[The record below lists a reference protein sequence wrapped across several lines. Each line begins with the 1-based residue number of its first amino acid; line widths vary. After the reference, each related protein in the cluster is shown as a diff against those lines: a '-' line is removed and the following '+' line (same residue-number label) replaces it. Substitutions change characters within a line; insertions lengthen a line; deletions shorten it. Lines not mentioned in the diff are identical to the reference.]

1 MSADLP
7 AELPADLHDRLCA
20 LLPGLVAEV
29 FAQDVITE
37 DKGSDGLD
45 LVTSIDL
52 AMQARLVTELA
63 ALWPGSVVV
72 GEEDYAAQEGDAP
85 IWLVDPLDGTVNFV
99 ADLPAYGVAVVLL
112 VAGRPVLAAVYDVPQ
127 GDLYSAEAG
136 RGARLNG
143 APLRRRSHKA
153 RLAVVSSGLLK
164 DLATRAPEALAELL
178 EQFKLR
184 NFGSQAL
191 HLCYAAAGRVCL
203 VASREAKGWDDLAGA
218 LIAQE
223 AGLLYG
229 SYAPPADRSPRPMDQ
244 DQLSLCAPADLFD
257 RTTSVFAR
265 AAAPQA
271 APLNPQG

>member
-1 MSADLP
+1 MA
-7 AELPADLHDRLCA
+7 AARPADLHDRLCA
-20 LLPGLVAEV
+20 LLPAVVAEV
-29 FAQDVITE
+29 FAQEVVTE

-52 AMQARLVTELA
+52 AMQARLTEALA

-72 GEEDYAAQEGDAP
+72 GEEDYAAHEGDAP
-85 IWLVDPLDGTVNFV
+85 VWLVDPLDGTVNFV

-112 VAGRPVLAAVYDVPQ
+112 QAGQPVLAAVYDVPQ

-136 RGARLNG
+136 CGARLNG
-143 APLRRRSHKA
+143 APLQRRSHKA

-164 DLATRAPEALAELL
+164 DLAARAPEALVSLL
-178 EQFKLR
+178 DQFKLR

-191 HLCYAAAGRVCL
+191 HLCYAAAGRVSL

-223 AGLLYG
+223 AGLTYG
-229 SYAPPADRSPRPMDQ
+229 SYAPAAAPRPMDQ
-244 DQLSLCAPADLFD
+244 DQLSLCASADLFE
-257 RTTSVFAR
+257 RTTPLFAR
-265 AAAPQA
+265 TAP
-271 APLNPQG
+271 